1 MKPFKRDLPRE
12 IKDLRDMVLTSAAFF
27 GEKDLYVYK
36 EDKQEV
42 HFSYNRL
49 RDEVENFG
57 TALDT
62 LGIRGEHVA
71 LISHTSAKFT
81 VAYLGTVNSTG
92 VIVPIDREVS
102 PEEIV
107 NFINRAECKAVV
119 YEESLNGVLTKMAGK
134 MPEVRFFIPMKGG
147 DDVDSTLPANPQVM
161 PWDDM
166 QKLGKQ
172 ALDAHNNNYYLGTL
186 DQERLCAILFTSGTT
201 GTAKGVMLCMKNL
214 VAAAD
219 ASCRAVPYDSKTRL
233 VSVLPQHHTFE
244 MTCMHLAV
252 INLGCSVFIND
263 SLKYVQR
270 NIQNYKPTA
279 LVLVPMFLETFYKKI
294 WDNIKKKGMEKKVRS
309 AMKTSDFLLKL
320 GIDLRKKFFAEIL
333 DAFGG
338 SVQSII
344 CGGAPISPQILRD
357 LYSWGIVVFEGYG
370 ITECAPLVAVNPNG
384 APKFGSVGK
393 PVNRCRV
400 RIDKDPTDDYGE
412 IVVKGDNVMLGYYKD
427 ETATKKAFTHDMK
440 NFENN
445 FWFKTGDVGY
455 IDNDGYIFITG
466 RKKNVIILSNGKNV
480 FPEELEEH
488 LSHCDLISES
498 IVLGRKSESG
508 ETVITALI
516 HPNYDKFDG
525 KSDEEIEST
534 LREAVNE
541 INRSLP
547 SFKHMTDIEIH
558 KEEFEKTTTKKIKR
572 FVYENKQ

>member
-36 EDKQEV
+36 EDKEEV
-42 HFSYNRL
+42 HYSYNRL
-49 RDEVENFG
+49 RDEVEQFG

-71 LISHTSAKFT
+71 VISHTSPKFT
-81 VAYLGTVNSTG
+81 VTYLGTVNSTG

-102 PEEIV
+102 PEQIV
-107 NFINRAECKAVV
+107 NFLNRAECKAVV
-119 YEESLNGVLTKMAGK
+119 YEEELNGVLTGMADKLPG
-134 MPEVRFFIPMKGG
+134 VRFFIPMKGE
-147 DDVDSTLPANPQVM
+147 DTVDSTLPDSPQVM
-161 PWDDM
+161 PWNDM
-166 QKLGKQ
+166 LALGKQ
-172 ALDAHNNNYYLGTL
+172 ALDNHNNNYYLGTL
-186 DQERLCAILFTSGTT
+186 DQEKLCAILFTSGTT

-219 ASCRAVPYDSKTRL
+219 ASCKVVPYDSKTRL
-233 VSVLPQHHTFE
+233 VSVLTQHHTFE

-252 INLGCSVFIND
+252 INLGASEYINN

-270 NIQNYKPTA
+270 NIQNYKPDA
-279 LVLVPMFLETFYKKI
+279 LVLVPLFLEAFYKKI
-294 WDNIKKKGMEKKVRS
+294 WENIRKKGIEKKVRS
-309 AMKTSDFLLKL
+309 AMKFSDTLLKM
-320 GIDLRKKFFAEIL
+320 GIDLRRKFFGEIL
-333 DAFGG
+333 EAFGG
-338 SVQSII
+338 NLKSVI

-370 ITECAPLVAVNPNG
+370 ITECAPLVACNPNG

-400 RIDKDPTDDYGE
+400 RIDKDPVEEYGE

-427 ETATKKAFTHDMK
+427 DEATKRAFTHDMK

-445 FWFKTGDVGY
+445 FWFKTGDIGY
-455 IDNDGYIFITG
+455 IDNDGYIYITG

-488 LSHCDLISES
+488 LSHCDLIAES
-498 IVLGRKSESG
+498 IVLGRKNDAG
-508 ETVITALI
+508 EIVITALV
-516 HPNYDKFDG
+516 HPNYDKLEG
-525 KSDEEIEST
+525 KNDAEVEQTI
-534 LREAVNE
+534 RDAVNE

-547 SFKHMTDIEIH
+547 SFKHMTEVEIY

-572 FVYENKQ
+572 FIYENK

>member
-36 EDKQEV
+36 EDKEEV
-42 HFSYNRL
+42 HYSYNRL
-49 RDEVENFG
+49 RDEVEQFG

-71 LISHTSAKFT
+71 VISHTSPKFT
-81 VAYLGTVNSTG
+81 VTYLGTVNSTG

-102 PEEIV
+102 PEQIV
-107 NFINRAECKAVV
+107 NFLNRAECKAVV
-119 YEESLNGVLTKMAGK
+119 YEEELNGVLTGMADKLPG
-134 MPEVRFFIPMKGG
+134 VRFFIPMKGE
-147 DDVDSTLPANPQVM
+147 DTVDSTLPDSPQVM
-161 PWDDM
+161 PWNDM
-166 QKLGKQ
+166 LALGKQ
-172 ALDAHNNNYYLGTL
+172 ALDNHNNNYYLGTL
-186 DQERLCAILFTSGTT
+186 DQEKLCAILFTSGTT

-219 ASCRAVPYDSKTRL
+219 ASCKVVPYDSKTRL

-252 INLGCSVFIND
+252 INLGASEYINN

-270 NIQNYKPTA
+270 NIQNYKPDA
-279 LVLVPMFLETFYKKI
+279 LVLVPLFLETFYKKI
-294 WDNIKKKGMEKKVRS
+294 WENIRKKGIEKKVRS
-309 AMKTSDFLLKL
+309 AMKFSDTLLKM
-320 GIDLRKKFFAEIL
+320 GIDLRRKFFGEIL
-333 DAFGG
+333 EAFGG
-338 SVQSII
+338 NLKSVI

-370 ITECAPLVAVNPNG
+370 ITECAPLVACNPNG

-400 RIDKDPTDDYGE
+400 RIDKDPVEEYGE

-427 ETATKKAFTHDMK
+427 DEATKRAFTHDMK

-445 FWFKTGDVGY
+445 FWFKTGDIGY
-455 IDNDGYIFITG
+455 IDNDGYIYITG

-488 LSHCDLISES
+488 LSHCDLIAES
-498 IVLGRKSESG
+498 IVLGRKNDAG
-508 ETVITALI
+508 EIVITALV
-516 HPNYDKFDG
+516 HPNYDKLEG
-525 KSDEEIEST
+525 KNDAEVEQTI
-534 LREAVNE
+534 RDAVNE

-547 SFKHMTDIEIH
+547 SFKHMTEVEIY

-572 FVYENKQ
+572 FIYENK

>member
-1 MKPFKRDLPRE
+1 MKAFKRDMPRE
-12 IKDLRDMVLTSAAFF
+12 VKDLRDMVLTSAAFF

-36 EDKQEV
+36 EDKQEI
-42 HFSYNRL
+42 HYSYNRL
-49 RDEVENFG
+49 RDEVEDFG
-57 TALDT
+57 TALDV
-62 LGIRGEHVA
+62 LGIRGERVA

-102 PEEIV
+102 HEQLV

-119 YEESLNGVLTKMAGK
+119 YEPELNGVLTGMADQ
-134 MPEVRFFIPMKGG
+134 MPDVRFYIPMKGE
-147 DDVDSTLPANPQVM
+147 DSVDSSLPANPQVL
-161 PWDDM
+161 PWEDVL
-166 QKLGKQ
+166 KLGKQ
-172 ALDAHNNNYYLGTL
+172 ALDNHNNNYYLGTL
-186 DQERLCAILFTSGTT
+186 DQEKLCAILFTSGTT
-201 GTAKGVMLCMKNL
+201 GTAKGVMLCMKNF
-214 VAAAD
+214 VAATW
-219 ASCRAVPYDSKTRL
+219 ASCKVVPYDSKTRL

-252 INLGCSVFIND
+252 INLGASVYIND

-270 NIQNYKPTA
+270 NIQNYKPNA
-279 LVLVPMFLETFYKKI
+279 LVLVPLFVETFYKKI

-309 AMKTSDFLLKL
+309 AMKLSDFLMKL
-320 GIDLRKKFFAEIL
+320 GIDLRKKLFKEIL

-338 SVQSII
+338 EVQSIV
-344 CGGAPISPQILRD
+344 CGGAPISPQILKD
-357 LYSWGIVVFEGYG
+357 LYSFGIVVFEGYG
-370 ITECAPLVAVNPNG
+370 ITECAPLVACNPNG
-384 APKFGSVGK
+384 AAKFGSVGK
-393 PVNRCRV
+393 AVEGCRV
-400 RIDKDPTDDYGE
+400 RIDKDPVDDFGE

-427 ETATKKAFTHDMK
+427 DTATKKAFTHDMK

-445 FWFKTGDVGY
+445 SWFKTGDVGY

-498 IVLGRKSESG
+498 IVLGRKNDSG
-508 ETVITALI
+508 EIVITALL
-516 HPNYDKFDG
+516 HPNYDKLEG
-525 KSDEEIEST
+525 KSDEEVETI
-534 LREAVNE
+534 LRDAVNE

-572 FVYENKQ
+572 FVYETK

>member
-36 EDKQEV
+36 EDKQEI
-42 HFSYNRL
+42 HYSYNRL
-49 RDEVENFG
+49 RDEVEQFG

-71 LISHTSAKFT
+71 VISHTSPKFT
-81 VAYLGTVNSTG
+81 VTYLGTVNSTG

-102 PEEIV
+102 PEQIV
-107 NFINRAECKAVV
+107 NFLNRAECSAVV
-119 YEESLNGVLTKMAGK
+119 YEESFNGVLTGMADKLPG
-134 MPEVRFFIPMKGG
+134 VRFFIPMKGE
-147 DDVDSTLPANPQVM
+147 DKVDATLPQNPQVM
-161 PWDDM
+161 PWEDILA
-166 QKLGKQ
+166 LGKQ
-172 ALDAHNNNYYLGTL
+172 ALDNHNNNYYLGTL
-186 DQERLCAILFTSGTT
+186 DQEKLCAILFTSGTT

-219 ASCRAVPYDSKTRL
+219 ASCKVVPYDSKTRL

-252 INLGCSVFIND
+252 INLGASVYIND

-270 NIQNYKPTA
+270 NIQNYKPNA
-279 LVLVPMFLETFYKKI
+279 LVLVPLFLETFYKKI
-294 WDNIKKKGMEKKVRS
+294 WENIRKKGIEKKVRS
-309 AMKTSDFLLKL
+309 AMKLSDFLLKL
-320 GIDLRKKFFAEIL
+320 GIDLRKKFFKEIL

-338 SVQSII
+338 NVQSII

-357 LYSWGIVVFEGYG
+357 MYSFGIVVFEGYG
-370 ITECAPLVAVNPNG
+370 ITECAPLVACNPNG
-384 APKFGSVGK
+384 AARFGSVGK
-393 PVNRCRV
+393 AVYGCRV

-412 IVVKGDNVMLGYYKD
+412 IVVKGNNVMLGYYKD
-427 ETATKKAFTHDMK
+427 EENTKKAFTHDMK

-445 FWFKTGDVGY
+445 YWFRTGDVGY
-455 IDNDGYIFITG
+455 IDNDGYIYITG

-488 LSHCDLISES
+488 LSHCDLIAES
-498 IVLGRKSESG
+498 IVLGRKNDAG
-508 ETVITALI
+508 EIVITALV
-516 HPNYDKFDG
+516 HPNYDRFEG
-525 KSDEEIEST
+525 KTDAEVETAI
-534 LREAVNE
+534 RDAVNE

-547 SFKHMTDIEIH
+547 SFKHMTEVEIS

-572 FVYENKQ
+572 FIYENK